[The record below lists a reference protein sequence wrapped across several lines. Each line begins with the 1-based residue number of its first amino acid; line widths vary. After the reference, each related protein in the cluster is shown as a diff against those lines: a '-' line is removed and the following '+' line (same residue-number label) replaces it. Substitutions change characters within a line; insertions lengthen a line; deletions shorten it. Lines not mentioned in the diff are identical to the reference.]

1 MSHPAEWAECLRK
14 IRNRKPDALFVGGGD
29 GTVHHL
35 LQMDFPQD
43 LPLVPIPLGSANVLS
58 YHLQGKRI
66 PSFLYRDEPFFPVS
80 VRLGEWND
88 RLFLLMAGAG
98 FDGRAVNKIR
108 PSVKH
113 LLGQAGYLIAA
124 LSAMRDW
131 SGSPFRIVLNN
142 EGLKAEEYRTAW
154 CVVRRMPVYFPPFPP
169 ETSWEKGRDNLRV
182 DIFTGTTRKD
192 FLIYLLGVGS
202 GVRGISW
209 YRISRWATQVE
220 ISGEIPGQMD
230 GEPVLYKDATLS
242 VSSRRITLLF
252 SSRGLKRFGRFY
264 GVCSPSPVYN

>member
-1 MSHPAEWAECLRK
+1 MSHPTEWPESLRK
-14 IRNRKPDALFVGGGD
+14 IRIQKPDALFVGGGD

-66 PSFLYRDEPFFPVS
+66 PSFLYRDEPLFPVT

-88 RLFLLMAGAG
+88 GLFLLMAGAG
-98 FDGRAVNKIR
+98 FDGRAVKKIR
-108 PSVKH
+108 PSVKYF
-113 LLGQAGYLIAA
+113 LGQAGYLIAA
-124 LSAMRDW
+124 LSAMSDW
-131 SGSPFRIVLNN
+131 SVSPFRIVLHN
-142 EGLKAEEYRTAW
+142 EGLKAEEYRTIW

-169 ETSWEKGRDNLRV
+169 EPSWENGRNNLRV
-182 DIFTGTTRKD
+182 DVFTGTTRKD
-192 FLIYLLGVGS
+192 LLIYLLGVAS
-202 GVRGISW
+202 GVRGMSW
-209 YRISRWATQVE
+209 YRISRWATQVD

-242 VSSRRITLLF
+242 LSSRRITLLF
-252 SSRGLKRFGRFY
+252 SAKGLKRFGRFW
-264 GVCSPSPVYN
+264 GVRSPSSMHN